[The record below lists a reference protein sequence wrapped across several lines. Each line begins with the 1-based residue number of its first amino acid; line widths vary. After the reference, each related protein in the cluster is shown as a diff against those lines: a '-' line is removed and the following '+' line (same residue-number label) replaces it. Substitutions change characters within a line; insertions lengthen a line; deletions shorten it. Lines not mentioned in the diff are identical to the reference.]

1 MDASVVT
8 AKSIAD
14 AISGYR
20 LQDLANACRLTGW
33 PKCHPPSLAKAA
45 AGETT
50 LGFDHAAALADALQV
65 TLDSLRE
72 GHPKMAVRS
81 TRVRHFDP
89 NRVRAA
95 RGTMSLASLATACK
109 AAGWEGCHAE
119 SLRKIE
125 LGTST
130 PSIRRAC
137 ALVAALGTTLEA
149 IRML

>member
-1 MDASVVT
+1 MNVLVVT

-14 AISGYR
+14 AIQGYR
-20 LQDLANACRLTGW
+20 LQDLASACRLTGW
-33 PKCHPPSLAKAA
+33 PKCHPPSIAKAA
-45 AGETT
+45 AGDTT

-72 GHPKMAVRS
+72 GHSKVAARA

-89 NRVRAA
+89 NKVRSA
-95 RGTMSLASLATACK
+95 RGTTSLSVVAEACK
-109 AAGWEGCHAE
+109 AAGWAGCHTE

-125 LGTST
+125 LGAST

-149 IRML
+149 IRMS